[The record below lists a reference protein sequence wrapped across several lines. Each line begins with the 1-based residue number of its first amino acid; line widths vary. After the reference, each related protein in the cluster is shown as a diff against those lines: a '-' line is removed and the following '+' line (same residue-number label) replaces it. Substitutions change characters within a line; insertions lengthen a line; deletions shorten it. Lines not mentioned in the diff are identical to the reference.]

1 MPRAERPLD
10 NDGSALTRF
19 AADLRLLRAKAG
31 GPPYRELARHAHY
44 SSATLADAASGR
56 KLPSLA
62 VTLAYVRA
70 CGGDASEWEA
80 RWRILAAESA
90 VEKTAGEPPQ
100 VDNGGVR
107 NPYVG
112 LVAFQR
118 EDAEWFFG
126 RERLVENLLS
136 LVGERRFLVVFGSS
150 GSGKSSL
157 LRAGLLPATPWP
169 TTLFTP
175 GPHPLDECAAQLA
188 ALGTGPASAVRGEL
202 DRSPRAL
209 HLGALQA
216 LAGRSPHD
224 ELLVVVDQFEE
235 VFTLCRDAEERAR
248 FVEALA
254 VAARTANSRTR
265 VVLGVRADFYARCAE
280 HPHLAEAIG
289 DAQLLVGAMSV
300 EELRRAVSQP
310 AVRAGCAVE
319 SALLARLVAD
329 TAGQASALPLLSHA
343 LRETWHRRRGNTLTL
358 SGYERA
364 GGVDGAIAATAEQLY
379 TRLPASQARQARRI
393 MLRLVNPGEQAIDTR
408 RPASYAE
415 LIPDADSDAAQV
427 LERLTA
433 ARLVTLHEGVV
444 ELAHEALIVSWPRLG
459 RWIDQERDLLRVQ
472 RRLTEAATGWRDLGH
487 DPGALYR
494 GVRLEAARPLLAR
507 PRELTELENTFLRA
521 SVDAAAQA
529 ERAAVRRVRLA
540 RLAVA
545 ALTVLTLVA
554 VSAAVLAVNAAGRA
568 DARSREALAHLL
580 ALRSEEFTTADPAFA
595 GLLAAASWRFA
606 PTAEGRHTMLTTLS
620 TGLRGVLDNHVSY
633 VGTVTF
639 SPDGRTLVTASD
651 MDVQL
656 WDVATRRRAAAL
668 GASSASGRR
677 DVALA
682 FSPDGAVLA
691 TGGREPGVRLWD
703 VATRRLLVTL
713 PTGRTSVTL
722 LQFSADGTVL
732 GAVGENDVV
741 RLWDVATRRLS
752 TTMRVIRANYVDRF
766 ISHTTMAFTPEGIPL
781 VAAFQ
786 KGGLRLWDLAAR
798 RVTATLPVK
807 GTDFASAQVAFSLDG
822 TTLAVSDEGGSVRLW
837 DSVTHRPKG
846 SLPSGRASALAFSP
860 DGRILVVAGHQ
871 GNRVQFWDTATHRS
885 IGAAFSGGTDVVSG
899 MAFTPDGTW
908 LAVASLDGTVRLW
921 DTTFHHS
928 TGHRLP
934 GSGDANAVAF
944 TPDGTRLAAAR
955 ADGSIRLLDTDGRQ
969 AGAPLTG
976 HAGGVD
982 AVAFSRDGTRLASG
996 GSDETARVWDVA
1008 TRRQIGIP
1016 LTGHTGG
1023 IDTVAF
1029 SSDGTRLATG
1039 SWDGTVRLWDLT
1051 AHRQIGTPLTGHTG
1065 GVHTVA
1071 FSQDGTRLVSG
1082 SWDGTVRLWDVATQ
1096 RQIGTPLA
1104 DPNGEVVA
1112 VAAVAFSPDGATLAS
1127 GADGEVRLW
1136 DTATHG
1142 PIGVPL
1148 IGHTGAV
1155 NVVEFSP
1162 DGATLVTADEN
1173 GTVQLWDV
1181 AVRKPIGAP
1190 LADRAGAVA
1199 AVAFAPDGTT
1209 LTGAGS
1215 EGTIRRWRTEIP
1227 ADPVVTL
1234 CAVVG
1239 RSLTREEWRQY
1250 VPGQPFQQVCPAA

>member
-90 VEKTAGEPPQ
+90 VEKTAGDSPQ

-169 TTLFTP
+169 TALFTP

-300 EELRRAVSQP
+300 EELRRAISQP

-379 TRLPASQARQARRI
+379 TRLSASQARQARRI

-415 LIPDADSDAAQV
+415 LIPDTDSDAAQV

-494 GVRLEAARPLLAR
+494 GARLEAARPLLAR
-507 PRELTELENTFLRA
+507 PGELTELENAFLRA

-529 ERAAVRRVRLA
+529 GRTAVRRVRLA

-620 TGLRGVLDNHVSY
+620 TGLRGVLDNHVNY
-633 VGTVTF
+633 VGTVAF
-639 SPDGRTLVTASD
+639 SPDGRVLATVSD
-651 MDVQL
+651 LGVQL
-656 WDVATRRRAAAL
+656 WDVATRRRTVVL
-668 GASSASGRR
+668 GNRR

-682 FSPDGAVLA
+682 FSSDGAVLA
-691 TGGREPGVRLWD
+691 TGGRETEVRLWD
-703 VATRRLLVTL
+703 VATRRLIATL
-713 PTGRTSVTL
+713 PTDRIPVVIL
-722 LQFSADGTVL
+722 RFSADGATL
-732 GAVGENDVV
+732 GAVGDNGVV
-741 RLWDVATRRLS
+741 RLWDVATRRS
-752 TTMRVIRANYVDRF
+752 SITVPVIRADRGAD
-766 ISHTTMAFTPEGIPL
+766 HATMAFTPKGVPL

-786 KGGLRLWDLAAR
+786 QGGLRLWDLAAR
-798 RVTATLPVK
+798 RVSATLPVK
-807 GTDFASAQVAFSLDG
+807 GTDFLSARVTFSPDG
-822 TTLAVSDEGGSVRLW
+822 TTLAVSDDGESVRLW

-846 SLPSGRASALAFSP
+846 SLPSGRASDLTFSP
-860 DGRILVVAGHQ
+860 DGGILAITRRQ
-871 GNRVQFWDTATHRS
+871 DERVQLWDTTTRRS
-885 IGAAFSGGTDVVSG
+885 IGATVPGGTDLVSG
-899 MAFTPDGTW
+899 MAFSSDGTR
-908 LAVASLDGTVRLW
+908 LAVANLDGTVRLW

-996 GSDETARVWDVA
+996 GSDETARVWDVV
-1008 TRRQIGIP
+1008 TGRQIGIP
-1016 LTGHTGG
+1016 LAGHTGG
-1023 IDTVAF
+1023 IDAVAF

-1065 GVHTVA
+1065 GVRTVA
-1071 FSQDGTRLVSG
+1071 FSQDGARLVSG
-1082 SWDGTVRLWDVATQ
+1082 SWDGTVRLWDLTAH
-1096 RQIGTPLA
+1096 RQIGAPLT
-1104 DPNGEVVA
+1104 NHNSA
-1112 VAAVAFSPDGATLAS
+1112 VASVAFSPDGTTLAS

-1148 IGHTGAV
+1148 TGHTGAV

-1227 ADPVVTL
+1227 ADPVATL

>member
-1 MPRAERPLD
+1 MPRAERPLE

-62 VTLAYVRA
+62 VTLAYVQA

-80 RWRILAAESA
+80 RWRILAVESA
-90 VEKTAGEPPQ
+90 VEKTAGDPPPME
-100 VDNGGVR
+100 NGAAR

-112 LVAFQR
+112 LVAFQQ

-126 RERLVENLLS
+126 RESLVENLLS
-136 LVGERRFLVVFGSS
+136 LVGERRFLMVFGSS

-157 LRAGLLPATPWP
+157 LRAGLLPATPWL

-188 ALGTGPASAVRGEL
+188 ALGVGPASAVRGEL

-216 LAGRSPHD
+216 LAGRPSHD

-235 VFTLCRDAEERAR
+235 VFTLCRDAQERAR

-254 VAARTANSRTR
+254 VATRTANSRTR

-300 EELRRAVSQP
+300 EELRRAISQP
-310 AVRAGCAVE
+310 AIQAGCAVE

-343 LRETWHRRRGNTLTL
+343 LRETWRRRRGNTLTL

-364 GGVDGAIAATAEQLY
+364 GGVDGAIGATAEQLY
-379 TRLPASQARQARRI
+379 TRLSAAQARQARRI

-427 LERLTA
+427 LEQLTA

-507 PRELTELENTFLRA
+507 PGELTDLENVFLRA

-529 ERAAVRRVRLA
+529 ERATVRRAKLA

-606 PTAEGRHTMLTTLS
+606 PTAEGRHTMLTTLA
-620 TGLRGVLDNHVSY
+620 TGLRGVLDNHVNY
-633 VGTVTF
+633 IGTVAF
-639 SPDGRTLVTASD
+639 SPDGRVLATVSD
-651 MDVQL
+651 LGVQL
-656 WDVATRRRAAAL
+656 WDVATHRRTAVL
-668 GASSASGRR
+668 GAPSASGRH

-703 VATRRLLVTL
+703 VATRRPITTL
-713 PTGRTSVTL
+713 PTGRASVTL
-722 LQFSADGTVL
+722 LKFSADGTAL
-732 GAVGENDVV
+732 GAVGSNGVI
-741 RLWDVATRRLS
+741 RLWDVETRHLS
-752 TTMRVIRANYVDRF
+752 VTMRVIQTDHVDSFAN
-766 ISHTTMAFTPEGIPL
+766 HTTMAFTPQGVPL

-786 KGGLRLWDLAAR
+786 KGGLRLWDLATR
-798 RVTATLPVK
+798 RMTTMPVK
-807 GTDFASAQVAFSLDG
+807 GTDFLSARVTFSQDG
-822 TTLAVSDEGGSVRLW
+822 TTLAVSDDGESVRLW

-846 SLPSGRASALAFSP
+846 SLSSGRAFALAFSP
-860 DGRILVVAGHQ
+860 DGGMLATVSRWDSHIQL
-871 GNRVQFWDTATHRS
+871 WDTATHRP
-885 IGAAFSGGTDVVSG
+885 IGAAVSRNIDLVSSMTFSL
-899 MAFTPDGTW
+899 DGTR
-908 LAVASLDGTVRLW
+908 LAVASLGGIVRLW
-921 DTTFHHS
+921 DTTFRRPTS
-928 TGHRLP
+928 LRLP

-944 TPDGTRLAAAR
+944 NPDGTTLAAAR
-955 ADGSIRLLDTDGRQ
+955 ADGSIRLLGTDGRQ
-969 AGAPLTG
+969 GSVSLTG
-976 HAGGVD
+976 HTGGVD
-982 AVAFSRDGTRLASG
+982 AVVFSRDGTRLASG
-996 GSDETARVWDVA
+996 GRDKTARVWDVA

-1016 LTGHTGG
+1016 LTGHFSGVEA
-1023 IDTVAF
+1023 VAF
-1029 SSDGTRLATG
+1029 SPDGTRLATG
-1039 SWDGTVRLWDLT
+1039 NWNGDIRIWDLAT
-1051 AHRQIGTPLTGHTG
+1051 RRQIGTPLTGHTG
-1065 GVHTVA
+1065 SIEGIA
-1071 FSQDGTRLVSG
+1071 FSQDGTRLASG
-1082 SWDGTVRLWDVATQ
+1082 SSDGDVRLWDLITH
-1096 RQIGTPLA
+1096 RQTGAPLSSH
-1104 DPNGEVVA
+1104 NSA
-1112 VAAVAFSPDGATLAS
+1112 VTVMALSPDGTTLAS
-1127 GADGEVRLW
+1127 GAEGEVRLW

-1142 PIGVPL
+1142 PIGVAL
-1148 IGHTGAV
+1148 TGHTGAV
-1155 NVVEFSP
+1155 NVVAFSP
-1162 DGATLVTADEN
+1162 DGATLVSADEN

-1190 LADRAGAVA
+1190 IADRAGAVA
-1199 AVAFAPDGTT
+1199 AVAFAPDGTA
-1209 LTGAGS
+1209 LTGAGP
-1215 EGTIRRWRTEIP
+1215 EGAVRRWRTEIP
-1227 ADPVVTL
+1227 SDPVATL

-1250 VPGQPFQQVCPAA
+1250 VPGQPFQQVCPNP